1 MSCALALSTQLDA
14 KHQLPPRPRTHKRTR
29 CFPPSSCATLSNFR
43 ARCLSADWR
52 LNGRP
57 LQTSTGRSITKSCNV
72 EDVHVAETE
81 NEAANEFLG
90 VRFNAAKIRKY
101 SAELEVGGRVVVC
114 GDFCTPVD
122 AAKTYDKLVA
132 SHGDETTPCNFSKRE
147 QRCGAEGGAMRK
159 TI

>member
-1 MSCALALSTQLDA
+1 MFPSQLLRHAVQLQSQVPLGRLATQWA
-14 KHQLPPRPRTHKRTR
+14 PAVV
-29 CFPPSSCATLSNFR
+29 F
-43 ARCLSADWR
+43 ARS
-52 LNGRP
+52 

-122 AAKTYDKLVA
+122 AAKAYDKLVA
-132 SHGDETTPCNFSKRE
+132 SHGDETTPRNFSKRE